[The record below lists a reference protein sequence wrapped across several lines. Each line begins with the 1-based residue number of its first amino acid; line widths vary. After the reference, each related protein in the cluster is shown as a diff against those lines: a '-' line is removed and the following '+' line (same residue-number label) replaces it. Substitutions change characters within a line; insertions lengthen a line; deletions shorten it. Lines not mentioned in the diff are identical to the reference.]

1 MKAASMVDE
10 VSLDMERRLPFAHAA
25 GRGLKIAVIDSGVN
39 LRHPHI
45 MAPTRG
51 VSLGFTGT
59 DCNLADDKFGHGTA
73 VTAAIQEKAPGAEYF
88 AVKIFG
94 DSLRTTTPRVIEA
107 IEWCVDQGMDLVNL
121 SLGTPNL
128 EYREEMQSLIAR
140 AAAAGVVLI
149 AARTGQ
155 QDVVLPGI
163 LDGVIGV
170 DVDWSL
176 PRDRYRI
183 ENGGGCA
190 RFLAPGFPRPLP
202 GRPPERNVYGVSFAV
217 ANMTGFVARACEGL
231 TARSPK
237 VIRQIMA
244 AEAERL
250 ESETPLARVPA

>member
-1 MKAASMVDE
+1 MKAAAMIHE
-10 VSLDMERRLPFAHAA
+10 VSLDRERQLPFSHAT

-45 MAPTRG
+45 TAATRG
-51 VSLGFTGT
+51 VSIGFTGT
-59 DCNLADDKFGHGTA
+59 DGDLTDDKFGHGTA
-73 VTAAIQEKAPGAEYF
+73 VTAAIQEKAPGAEYY
-88 AVKIFG
+88 ALKVFG

-107 IEWCVDQGMDLVNL
+107 IEWSVDQGMDLVNL

-128 EYREEMQSLIAR
+128 EYWDAMQSLVTR

-149 AARTGQ
+149 AARTAG

-163 LDGVIGV
+163 LEGVIGV
-170 DVDWSL
+170 DLDWSL

-183 ENGGGCA
+183 EDGGGYT

-202 GRPPERNVYGVSFAV
+202 GRPPERNVYGISFAV

-231 TARSPK
+231 RGCSTE
-237 VIRQIMA
+237 VIRQIMV

-250 ESETPLARVPA
+250 ESEARLAKVSA